1 MAFYLWLIIVC
12 FVMGLCFYTGVF
24 CLIDWINGGFSN
36 IILLAG
42 SIASFLFIWLFSY
55 LFGELDLL

>member
-1 MAFYLWLIIVC
+1 MEFCLWLLIVS

-42 SIASFLFIWLFSY
+42 SIASFLCMWLFSY
-55 LFGELDLL
+55 LFGEWDIL

>member
-1 MAFYLWLIIVC
+1 MAFYLWLIVVC

-42 SIASFLFIWLFSY
+42 SIA
-55 LFGELDLL
+55 

>member
-1 MAFYLWLIIVC
+1 MAFYLWLLIVC

-24 CLIDWINGGFSN
+24 CFVNWINGGFSN

-42 SIASFLFIWLFSY
+42 SNASFLFIWLFSY
-55 LFGELDLL
+55 LIGEWDLL

>member
-12 FVMGLCFYTGVF
+12 FVMGSCFYTGVF

-42 SIASFLFIWLFSY
+42 SIASFLLIWFFSY
-55 LFGELDLL
+55 LFGEWDLL

>member
-1 MAFYLWLIIVC
+1 MAFYLWLLIVC

-24 CLIDWINGGFSN
+24 CLIDWINSGFSN

-42 SIASFLFIWLFSY
+42 SIVSFLFIWLFSY
-55 LFGELDLL
+55 LIGEWDLL

>member
-1 MAFYLWLIIVC
+1 MAFYLWLLIVC

-24 CLIDWINGGFSN
+24 CLIDWINSGFSN

-55 LFGELDLL
+55 LIGEWDLL